1 VRWQNRAGVFRRDI
15 GDGEHAEVVVGQ
27 RIYRVKVAELR

>member
-1 VRWQNRAGVFRRDI
+1 VFRRDI

-27 RIYRVKVAELR
+27 RIYRVNVAELR